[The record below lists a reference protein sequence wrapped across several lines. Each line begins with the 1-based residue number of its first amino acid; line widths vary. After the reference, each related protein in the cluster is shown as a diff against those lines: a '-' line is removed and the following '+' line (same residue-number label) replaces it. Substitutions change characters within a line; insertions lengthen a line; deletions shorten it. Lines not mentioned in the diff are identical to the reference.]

1 MKRHGPWQIV
11 KSKEVYSDPWFR
23 VDRDKVIRPDGKP
36 GTYTVVHLKPGV
48 CVLALDEDG
57 QVCLTEEFHYAVGR
71 VTLEA
76 VSGGIEPG
84 EDPLETAK
92 RELKEELGI
101 TAEDWREL
109 GTVDP
114 FTASIL
120 SPVKLY
126 LATQLTFGTQSQEG
140 TETICLT
147 MMPLREAV
155 RQVVESEITHGPTA
169 VLLLKTWLAVSQN
182 SAKGS
187 MPGFK

>member
-11 KSKEVYSDPWFR
+11 KSNEVYKDPWFR

-71 VTLEA
+71 VTLEC

-84 EDPLETAK
+84 EDPLQTAK

-101 TAEDWREL
+101 IAEDWREM

-126 LATQLTFGTQSQEG
+126 LATHLTFGTQSQEG

-147 MMPLREAV
+147 MMPLKEAV
-155 RQVVESEITHGPTA
+155 RQVVESEITHSPTA
-169 VLLLKTWLAVSQN
+169 VLLMKTWLAATQN
-182 SAKGS
+182 SGKRS
-187 MPGFK
+187 TSGFR

>member
-11 KSKEVYSDPWFR
+11 KTKEVYRDPWFR

-48 CVLALDEDG
+48 CVLALDDDG

-76 VSGGIEPG
+76 VSGGIEPD

-101 TAEDWREL
+101 TAKEWRDFNPDMVENYRKWAI
-109 GTVDP
+109 D
-114 FTASIL
+114 L
-120 SPVKLY
+120 SAP
-126 LATQLTFGTQSQEG
+126 
-140 TETICLT
+140 
-147 MMPLREAV
+147 M
-155 RQVVESEITHGPTA
+155 
-169 VLLLKTWLAVSQN
+169 
-182 SAKGS
+182 
-187 MPGFK
+187 